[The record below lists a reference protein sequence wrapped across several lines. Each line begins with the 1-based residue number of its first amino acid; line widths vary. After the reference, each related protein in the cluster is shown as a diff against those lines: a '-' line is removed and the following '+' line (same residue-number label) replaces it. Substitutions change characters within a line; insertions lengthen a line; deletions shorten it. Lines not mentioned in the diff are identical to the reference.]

1 MRSSGDRLIAFG
13 LTLTFVG
20 AKEERGG
27 TRVNLKV
34 RKGGGSASQASA
46 VIQGI
51 EGCRRGFL

>member
-1 MRSSGDRLIAFG
+1 LG

-20 AKEERGG
+20 TKEERGG

-34 RKGGGSASQASA
+34 RRGGGSASQASA